1 MAARG
6 EGSLLLAEN
15 LINIPSLRSSP
26 WPRNMAIEGRDS
38 TERFILAAKARA
50 KDVLNEAAPKLTSLE
65 RGMWLAMKRRERPVK
80 QDRAS

>member
-1 MAARG
+1 
-6 EGSLLLAEN
+6 
-15 LINIPSLRSSP
+15 
-26 WPRNMAIEGRDS
+26 MAIEGRDS

-50 KDVLNEAAPKLTSLE
+50 KDGLNEAAPKLTSLE